1 MNPKEKNQLIAEF
14 RILKS
19 LVHPNIV
26 RYYQHEHVPE
36 LQEVHLYM
44 EYCGGGDLASVIR
57 SCKLS
62 GELVP
67 ESTVWSVFTQM
78 VLALYRCHYNCDPPP
93 PGELFS
99 DNGNLPQTPTTV
111 ILHRDIK
118 PDNVFLDKN
127 NEVKLG
133 DFGLAKI
140 LDHDHAML
148 ANTYVGT
155 PYYMSPEVLLDK
167 PYTPQSDIWSLGCVI
182 YELCALHPPFQAKTY
197 FQLSKKIQEGVYA
210 PLPNGYSATLKK
222 TIGACLN
229 MNGLQRPTT
238 ATLLRL
244 DVLKLC
250 RKEME
255 VEAMK
260 RSVQSMQ
267 SQLLAGTQDINKAIN
282 DEVERRLGVILSSMK
297 KQQQHQQQHHQQ
309 HSQQLQQQQLTQN
322 QAKPLN
328 THKVQSA
335 HPQQNHQQNHLPYH
349 PAQQPITIPQP
360 VLRPSSPRNVKGP
373 RTIKDV
379 NPSPARSA
387 SPVKQFRFEE
397 GESPSRYSKQF
408 IPGPK
413 SPKPTNYLDTNYH
426 QQPHQTKYTFLTR
439 GTNDEASAS
448 SASSV
453 CSSSSSENSY
463 ESDSPRTTPR
473 ERQTLHFQAIFEA
486 KKPVSYAQGFKHNN
500 LGARSLNPTT
510 PSIPLSKVLW

>member
-1 MNPKEKNQLIAEF
+1 MNSKEKNQLIAEF

-26 RYYQHEHVPE
+26 RYYQHEHVAE

-78 VLALYRCHYNCDPPP
+78 VLALYRCHYNADPPP

-99 DNGNLPQTPTTV
+99 DSGALPQMPNTV

-140 LDHDHAML
+140 LDEHAMM

-197 FQLSKKIQEGVYA
+197 FQLSKKIQEGVYTS
-210 PLPNGYSATLKK
+210 LPNSYSATLKK

-229 MNGLQRPTT
+229 MNSLQRPTT

-244 DVLKLC
+244 DVIKLC

-255 VEAMK
+255 VEVMK
-260 RSVQSMQ
+260 RNVQSLQ
-267 SQLLAGTQDINKAIN
+267 SQLLAGSQDLNKTIN
-282 DEVERRLGVILSSMK
+282 DEVERRLAMILKSMK
-297 KQQQHQQQHHQQ
+297 KQQQQQHQNLPTVHHQVKPPSPQKVHSNHFQPIHQQ
-309 HSQQLQQQQLTQN
+309 TYM
-322 QAKPLN
+322 
-328 THKVQSA
+328 
-335 HPQQNHQQNHLPYH
+335 PYH
-349 PAQQPITIPQP
+349 PAQQPIAMPQQA
-360 VLRPSSPRNVKGP
+360 LRPSSPRNVKGP
-373 RTIKDV
+373 RTIKDG
-379 NPSPARSA
+379 NCSPTRPV
-387 SPVKQFRFEE
+387 SPIKQFRVED
-397 GESPSRYSKQF
+397 GESPSKQNKINIQGAYS
-408 IPGPK
+408 K
-413 SPKPTNYLDTNYH
+413 SPKPMNNLDTVYH
-426 QQPHQTKYTFLTR
+426 PQPHQTKYTFLTR

-448 SASSV
+448 SASSM
-453 CSSSSSENSY
+453 CSSSSSEISN

-473 ERQTLHFQAIFEA
+473 ERQAPHFQAIFET
-486 KKPVSYAQGFKHNN
+486 KSPVSHIQSPQSKV
-500 LGARSLNPTT
+500 LGARSLNPL
-510 PSIPLSKVLW
+510 SSLLPLPRGFE